1 MIESKI
7 KKFNLVIKILIKMMI
22 LFIMK
27 HIQIHVHR
35 ILLIISQK
43 HQQEWQLLVYQ
54 QKIKIVILSL
64 KLLSQIQII

>member
-35 ILLIISQK
+35 ILLIINQK
-43 HQQEWQLLVYQ
+43 HQQEWRLLVYQ

-64 KLLSQIQII
+64 KLLSSIQII